1 MCEVIYEIQKES
13 FKYDIPFERR
23 GGFYHKF
30 PTPIS
35 ITRNI
40 ETIQLGEPDEVTFKS
55 IFKTQNS
62 DRFNDVNIIP
72 DEIIIHRIAL
82 DGKNPYKLTITN
94 CKDMLFAVREKMSVR
109 KIIER
114 ALVQLLYMLGDYD
127 GNNIPMLLTA
137 PKVHE
142 NEFIHISYF
151 AVTDA
156 VTHVDGMNYFECTNG
171 KEVIEFESSV
181 DIPTGNVEAHSA
193 TLRAGESKVV
203 YGMGR

>member
-1 MCEVIYEIQKES
+1 MCEAIYEIQKES
-13 FKYDIPFERR
+13 SKYEIPFERR

-40 ETIQLGEPDEVTFKS
+40 ETIQLGKPDDVTFKS

-72 DEIIIHRIAL
+72 DEITIHRIAL

-151 AVTDA
+151 A
-156 VTHVDGMNYFECTNG
+156 
-171 KEVIEFESSV
+171 S
-181 DIPTGNVEAHSA
+181 P
-193 TLRAGESKVV
+193 
-203 YGMGR
+203 